1 MEQALLFPELL
12 PEAPEP
18 DPEDAS
24 PPQPRP
30 RPRARWQR
38 PPELFPEHA
47 AAMRRKAEAA
57 LRAARIAADRSA
69 KGSPGRRPMVRNP
82 ISAVICVV
90 RREVWGSRPKLAR
103 AAKVPVDW
111 IARLEQEVWSGRVI
125 DELAFERRRSELIRR
140 MLGLSIVELL
150 DIEEDRLDLSVAL
163 ETCLDRARKIKA
175 SGKL

>member
-1 MEQALLFPELL
+1 MKQVSLFPELL
-12 PEAPEP
+12 PEASGA
-18 DPEDAS
+18 DPEEAT
-24 PPQPRP
+24 PPPPRP

-47 AAMRRKAEAA
+47 AAMRKKAEAA

-69 KGSPGRRPMVRNP
+69 QGSPGRRPMVRNP
-82 ISAVICVV
+82 ISAVVCVV
-90 RREVWGSRPKLAR
+90 RREVWGSRPKLA
-103 AAKVPVDW
+103 AAADVPVEW
-111 IARLEQEVWSGRVI
+111 ITRLEQEVWSGRVI

-150 DIEEDRLDLSVAL
+150 DIEEGRLDISKAL
-163 ETCLDRARKIKA
+163 DTCLDRARKIKA